1 MGCLVMVNK
10 SLAEERAFCEHVYNK
25 WDFVKK
31 IVELYAEGVSWRGCN
46 HLDVEAVKSGIRGM
60 LVTGI
65 GQFNLKTGESI
76 QVLMPSRFPSY
87 GAEKGHPFLWPATQ
101 NAIQLDELRK
111 VLTIDKNAEQTFN
124 MLVKNICLGLGVP
137 YELLGTDAAT
147 SESNSIMWGLTTFM
161 VNIKTWRE
169 TLMYYL
175 KLSWNDNWVT
185 NGVLANGQVYQVFK
199 AQGIEFKLLRE
210 QSLSAGRS
218 YLNYGTTQTYQELVK
233 RFKD

>member
-10 SLAEERAFCEHVYNK
+10 SLAEERAFCEQVYNK
-25 WDFVKK
+25 WDFVEI

-46 HLDVEAVKSGIRGM
+46 NLDVEAVKSGMRGM
-60 LVTGI
+60 LVTGV

-76 QVLMPSRFPSY
+76 QVLMPPRFPSY

-101 NAIQLDELRK
+101 NAIQLDELQK
-111 VLTIDKNAEQTFN
+111 VLTINKNAEQTYN
-124 MLVKNICLGLGVP
+124 TLVKDICLGLGVP
-137 YELLGTDAAT
+137 HDLLGTSAAM
-147 SESNSIMWGLTTFM
+147 SEGDSIIWGLATFM
-161 VNIKTWRE
+161 GNIKTWRE
-169 TLMYYL
+169 TLMYHL

-185 NGVLANGQVYQVFK
+185 NGVLTNGQVYQVFK
-199 AQGIEFKLLRE
+199 AQGIELKLLRE
-210 QSLSAGRS
+210 QALSAARS

>member
-10 SLAEERAFCEHVYNK
+10 SLAEERAFCEQVYNK

-46 HLDVEAVKSGIRGM
+46 NLNAETVKSGIRGM

-65 GQFNLKTGESI
+65 GKFNLETKESI
-76 QVLMPSRFPSY
+76 QVPMPPRFPSY
-87 GAEKGHPFLWPATQ
+87 GAEQGHPFLWPATQ
-101 NAIQLDELRK
+101 SAIQLDELRK
-111 VLTIDKNAEQTFN
+111 VLKIDKNAEQTFN
-124 MLVKNICLGLGVP
+124 LLVKDICLGLGVP
-137 YELLGTDAAT
+137 FELMGTDATT
-147 SESNSIMWGLTTFM
+147 SESNSVMWGLTTFM

-169 TLMYYL
+169 TLMYNL

-185 NGVLANGQVYQVFK
+185 NSVLANGQVYQVFK

-233 RFKD
+233 RFND